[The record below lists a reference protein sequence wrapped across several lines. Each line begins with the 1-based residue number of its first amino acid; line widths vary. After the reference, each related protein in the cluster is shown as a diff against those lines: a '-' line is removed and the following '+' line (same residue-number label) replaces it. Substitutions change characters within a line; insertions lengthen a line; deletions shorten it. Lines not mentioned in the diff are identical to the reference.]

1 MKKNLFEVLFLIT
14 LFSSN
19 LFAEN
24 TSTQP
29 YANDVQ
35 IEDTEQY
42 AFIGISG
49 NYSDPLDKKG
59 VFGFRMGMQ
68 NSIWRTIF
76 TYENNFDEYQAF
88 LIEADRTVIAGLF
101 GGKGRVYIGASGG
114 WIRYGADII
123 TTSSDTN
130 NSLVVEAN
138 DDTYNGNNS
147 DPFQTSDGYAYGVN
161 LGFMYYLSDQVDIS
175 LEYRY
180 LFVDKINLFDHIQG
194 PSISLQYFF

>member
-1 MKKNLFEVLFLIT
+1 MKKNLFEVLFLIA

-24 TSTQP
+24 TSTQL

-114 WIRYGADII
+114 WIRYGADIT

-138 DDTYNGNNS
+138 DDTYYGNNS

-161 LGFMYYLSDQVDIS
+161 LGFMYYLSHQVDIS